1 MYSCMSSGGLELTF
15 MICHMESRR
24 TDFNSLS
31 MNDGISGRDRS
42 LFFVVNNFCQ
52 ACHLPQ
58 LTTKHGVCY
67 IQCQHAFST
76 DA

>member
-15 MICHMESRR
+15 MICHIESRR
-24 TDFNSLS
+24 TDFKGHWAVTGLCFLWSTT
-31 MNDGISGRDRS
+31 
-42 LFFVVNNFCQ
+42 FVE

-58 LTTKHGVCY
+58 LTTKQGVCY